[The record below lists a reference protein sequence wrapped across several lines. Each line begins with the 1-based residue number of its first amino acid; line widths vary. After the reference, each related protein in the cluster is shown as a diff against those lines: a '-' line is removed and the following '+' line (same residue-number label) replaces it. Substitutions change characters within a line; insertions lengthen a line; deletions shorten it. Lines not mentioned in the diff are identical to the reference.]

1 MKMQTSIQQKLSIE
15 LSPTHLEVV
24 NESHSH
30 NVPAGSETH
39 FKVVVVTTLFQG
51 ETAVKRHRRV
61 YGILADELAGG
72 VHALSLHLYTPEE
85 WSAASVPHSP
95 PCLGGGR

>member
-1 MKMQTSIQQKLSIE
+1 MKIQTSIQQKLSAG
-15 LSPTHLEVV
+15 LSPTHLEVL
-24 NESHSH
+24 NESHGH

-39 FKVVVVTTLFQG
+39 FKVVAVTELFQG
-51 ETAVKRHRRV
+51 ESAVKRHRRV
-61 YGILADELAGG
+61 YGILADELQNG

-85 WSAASVPHSP
+85 WSAASVPNSP